1 MSEAGLGVMDA
12 VVLHEP
18 GGPEQLRLERC
29 PVPSPG
35 PGEALVEVAAAGVNF
50 VDLYLRSGR
59 YPVPLPAVLGQEG
72 AGTVRALGPGA
83 DAHGLRVGER
93 VAWANVRGGYAQFAV
108 VPAERLVPVPDGIDD
123 RTAAAVLLQG
133 MTAHY
138 LVHDSHPVRPG
149 EDVLIQAAAGGLG
162 LLLTQWVTLLGG
174 RVIATVSTAQKEQ
187 LARKA
192 GAAEVIRYG
201 ADASDVPLSD
211 QVRALTGGEGVAA
224 VYDGVGAATF
234 AQSLASLR
242 PRGIVVLHGAASG
255 PVEPVDP
262 ASLQAGGSLFL
273 TRPDLTH
280 HIRDRAELL
289 DRAREVFD
297 LVARG
302 MLRLDAVDDRPL
314 HEAAQV
320 HAELAGR
327 RVLGKVVLVPAA
339 GSDRRPAPQE
349 AERKP

>member
-1 MSEAGLGVMDA
+1 MAEAGQGVMDA

-18 GGPEQLRLERC
+18 GGPEQLRFEQF
-29 PVPSPG
+29 PVPTPG

-59 YPVPLPAVLGQEG
+59 YPVPMPAVLGQEG
-72 AGTVRALGPGA
+72 AGVVRAFGP
-83 DAHGLRVGER
+83 DTDPHGLRVGDR
-93 VAWANVRGGYAQFAV
+93 VAWANVRGAYAQFAV
-108 VPAERLVPVPDGIDD
+108 VPAERLVPVPDAIDD

-149 EDVLIQAAAGGLG
+149 QNVLVQAAAGGLG

-174 RVIATVSTAQKEQ
+174 RVIGTVSTAEKEQ

-192 GAAEVIRYG
+192 GAAEVVRYG
-201 ADASDVPLSD
+201 PDAGDVPLSE

-242 PRGIVVLHGAASG
+242 PRGTLVLHGAASG
-255 PVEPVDP
+255 PVDPVDP
-262 ASLQAGGSLFL
+262 ALLQAGGSLFL

-280 HIRDRAELL
+280 HIRDRSELL
-289 DRAREVFD
+289 DRARAVFD
-297 LVARG
+297 GLARG
-302 MLRLDAVDDRPL
+302 MLRLDAVGDRPL
-314 HEAAQV
+314 HEAAQA
-320 HAELAGR
+320 HADLAGR

-339 GSDRRPAPQE
+339 GSDRRQAF
-349 AERKP
+349 ASN